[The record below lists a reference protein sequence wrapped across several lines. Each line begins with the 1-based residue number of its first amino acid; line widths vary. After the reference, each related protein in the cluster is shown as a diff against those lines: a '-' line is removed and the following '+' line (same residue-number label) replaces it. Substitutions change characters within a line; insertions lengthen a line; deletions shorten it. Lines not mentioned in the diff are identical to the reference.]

1 MLKILYIFIFLTLN
15 SNLVQAE
22 LDISNKETL
31 NKSSYNWSILN
42 STKIDK
48 LLYEDLLETI
58 TQVLDVQGDQ
68 IIFNHISL
76 AKGLREQPIELV
88 FRVTTTNSELETI
101 KNLKLDAKKVKVYS
115 NRVDSIW
122 GDMFLVSVLTDKIM
136 NITSND
142 TKTRDVAYVNLY
154 MELGYIIFG
163 QVLSHFTQSFDDF
176 RFPSEELERKKQIL
190 IKTQFITYLQA
201 LFKKHWIT
209 TPMREE
215 IKSKYLVE
223 NHLLNQL
230 KAMDKKSTIISAA
243 HRFNKQ
249 CGDSLSAD

>member
-76 AKGLREQPIELV
+76 AKGLREQPI
-88 FRVTTTNSELETI
+88 
-101 KNLKLDAKKVKVYS
+101 
-115 NRVDSIW
+115 
-122 GDMFLVSVLTDKIM
+122 
-136 NITSND
+136 
-142 TKTRDVAYVNLY
+142 
-154 MELGYIIFG
+154 
-163 QVLSHFTQSFDDF
+163 
-176 RFPSEELERKKQIL
+176 
-190 IKTQFITYLQA
+190 
-201 LFKKHWIT
+201 
-209 TPMREE
+209 
-215 IKSKYLVE
+215 
-223 NHLLNQL
+223 
-230 KAMDKKSTIISAA
+230 
-243 HRFNKQ
+243 
-249 CGDSLSAD
+249 